1 MRRITILVSLA
12 ALAVSCGGRTVTFTP
27 SAEPSPGAG
36 GPILPPPVPASPAYV
51 VRFDR
56 AIETG
61 DVEEILSTK
70 GVTVVAPVRTKV
82 VSVAGP
88 SGARTLRVGSVEPL
102 EYRAVAPSET
112 RDAEFVWRSL
122 LAGEA
127 ILTFEG
133 ASRLDIGDGDTLR
146 IAGTSS
152 VPVGAFADNG
162 HPNVADVLVAPHI
175 GDEIDMGP
183 ARTIVVG
190 TNQGVTVTNLRSKLL
205 ARFPRAHVKKVETPV
220 NPEKSEAPS
229 LRGVAAAPGSL
240 GPMAFEVLPGGFI
253 RPDMA
258 WVSAN
263 IARAQVPIL
272 GVVTCHRLLIP
283 QLGGALSEIEQ
294 RGLGYKIY
302 QYAGCYVPRFI
313 DRNPKKNLSMHA
325 FGLAFD
331 INVASNGLGTQGDMD
346 PEVVAIFEKWGFEW
360 GGRWKPRP
368 DPMHFELHTL
378 ISI

>member
-1 MRRITILVSLA
+1 MRRIIVLALLA
-12 ALAVSCGGRTVTFTP
+12 ALTVSCGGRALTFTP
-27 SAEPSPGAG
+27 APTAEAPTGDV
-36 GPILPPPVPASPAYV
+36 LPPPIPASPAYI

-56 AIETG
+56 AIETS
-61 DVEEILSTK
+61 DLDRVLSTR

-102 EYRAVAPSET
+102 EYRAVAPAET

-133 ASRLDIGDGDTLR
+133 AGRLDIGDADTIR
-146 IAGTSS
+146 IAGTAS

-175 GDEIDMGP
+175 GDAIDMAR
-183 ARTIVVG
+183 ARTVVVG
-190 TNQGVTVTNLRSKLL
+190 TRQDVSVSSLRSRLL
-205 ARFPRAHVKKVETPV
+205 DRFPKAHVKKIEAPVTSEETV
-220 NPEKSEAPS
+220 APS

-240 GPMAFEVLPGGFI
+240 GPMSFEVLPGGFI

-258 WVSAN
+258 WVQAN
-263 IARAQVPIL
+263 IARAEVPIL

-283 QLGGALSEIEQ
+283 QLAAALSEIEQ

-313 DRNPKKNLSMHA
+313 DRNPRKNLSMHA

-331 INVASNGLGTQGDMD
+331 INVASNGLGTVGDMD

-378 ISI
+378 ISV